1 MHICI
6 QPPPPDPHSSMSAI
20 RDEYVFYCKLNG
32 KKGKKQKKKNR
43 QKKKKK
49 KNKRNNK
56 NNFDTNLNNF
66 TLKNDI

>member
-1 MHICI
+1 
-6 QPPPPDPHSSMSAI
+6 MSAI

-32 KKGKKQKKKNR
+32 KKGKKKKKKNR
-43 QKKKKK
+43 KKKKKK